1 MTGLKDIRRKHCG
14 SQRKLA
20 TENKRHA
27 FISCLTT
34 KQVVLQ
40 AINSA
45 RLIHYAAYGNAER
58 GETALSPECAIN
70 YSQED

>member
-1 MTGLKDIRRKHCG
+1 M
-14 SQRKLA
+14 A

-27 FISCLTT
+27 FIRSLTT

-58 GETALSPECAIN
+58 GEIALSPECAIN